1 MTHLMMPLRRYLP
14 LLLLGVLACSA
25 RPVPEAAL
33 DRQTRVALP
42 APWPAPLHYRQQ
54 LLTVALPG
62 SNHDGQSLMTVLTV
76 QPQGLRLQG
85 LTPLGVPLFRIDY
98 DAAGIHSSTLP
109 GLAPGVGAMP
119 PAAQVLADVM
129 LAYWPLA
136 SWQARLPAGWSLTET
151 PDSRLLRNPAGER
164 VTEINYVVS
173 PQGREP
179 SRLTQHVFGY
189 QLILRTL
196 ASRPTASGGEE

>member
-1 MTHLMMPLRRYLP
+1 MKLNPKQLAASAA
-14 LLLLGVLACSA
+14 LLGVLACSA

-62 SNHDGQSLMTVLTV
+62 SSHDGQSLMTVLTV

-98 DAAGIHSSTLP
+98 DAAGINSSTLP
-109 GLAPGVGAMP
+109 GLSSGVGAMP

-136 SWQARLPAGWSLTET
+136 SWQARLPAGNRENYSRVPQDLSRQPPDRLQIDQKRKRLEQFLTACVHFAERSLTFLHRM
-151 PDSRLLRNPAGER
+151 DNIKLKKSALRQ
-164 VTEINYVVS
+164 S
-173 PQGREP
+173 
-179 SRLTQHVFGY
+179 
-189 QLILRTL
+189 
-196 ASRPTASGGEE
+196 